1 MAGILWL
8 ASYPKS
14 GNTWLR
20 IFLANLFSDAKSAYD
35 INDLGR
41 YFHGEMSSDLY
52 EKVAGASIET
62 LSDADIHR
70 LRPQVHHLLANL
82 RAETVMV
89 KTHNAIATRDDIAT
103 ITPEVTEGAIYLV
116 RNPLDIV
123 LSYGDHY
130 GLDLDSAIEAMAS
143 PENHVTTSA
152 AAVVQYLGDWSG
164 HVRGW
169 TRVSGLNRHVVRYE
183 DLLAS
188 PLDGFGA
195 ITTFLGLTVP
205 RGRLRRAV
213 RNASFAEMRRQEKR
227 HGFAEKSRSAEA
239 FFREGRAGQ
248 WRDALTAAQIERM
261 VRAHGEV
268 MGEFGYLP

>member
-1 MAGILWL
+1 MVGILWL

-52 EKVAGASIET
+52 ETVAGASIET

-89 KTHNAIATRDDIAT
+89 KTHNAVATRDDIAT

-116 RNPLDIV
+116 RNPLDVV

-130 GLDLDSAIEAMAS
+130 GLDLDSAISAMAS
-143 PENHVTTSA
+143 SENHVTTSA
-152 AAVVQYLGDWSG
+152 AAVFQYLGDWSG

-169 TRVSGLNRHVVRYE
+169 TGVSGLDRHVVRYE

-195 ITTFLGLTVP
+195 IIAFLRLKVP

-213 RNASFAEMRRQEKR
+213 RNASFAELRRQEKR
-227 HGFAEKSRSAEA
+227 QGFAERSHGARA
-239 FFREGRAGQ
+239 FFREGRAEQ
-248 WRDALTAAQIERM
+248 WREALSRAQVERI
-261 VRAHGEV
+261 VAAHGEI
-268 MGEFGYLP
+268 MAEFGYLP